1 VKPNRLVSAVAVCL
15 FALGCS
21 DSTGP
26 GGLTGTVTF
35 NYTGGGGGTFNV
47 SGRMPTIAADAGD
60 DDWAAGFRDNPNSQI
75 SIAGARARTAG
86 RYDLAF
92 IGIGRLA
99 VGTENV
105 DANCEP
111 DLEVCTGLVLLI
123 DISEADDSFAF
134 ICALGTGSIAITEI
148 TSTRVRGSFSGTG
161 ACANGSVTSF
171 TVTGG
176 TFDVPLVPNFPI

>member
-1 VKPNRLVSAVAVCL
+1 VKPSRVLWGVTVWL

-26 GGLTGTVTF
+26 GGLSGTVTF

-47 SGRMPTIAADAGD
+47 SGRMPTIAAEIGD
-60 DDWAAGFRDNPNSQI
+60 DDWAAGFRDSPNSQI
-75 SIAGARARTAG
+75 QIAGVRARSAD

-92 IGIGRLA
+92 IGIGRLT
-99 VGTENV
+99 VGTENI
-105 DANCEP
+105 DANCDPEF
-111 DLEVCTGLVLLI
+111 DVCTGLILLI
-123 DISEADDSFAF
+123 SASEADNDLDFF
-134 ICALGTGSIAITEI
+134 CALGTGSIAITEI

-161 ACANGSVTSF
+161 GCANGSVTSF